1 MSSKRKGSTS
11 SSSSSSSS
19 AELEELAELAGLVEE
34 RVEKFAGLAEL
45 VEERVE
51 ERVEELEELG
61 RVVGGYLTHGGRPPV
76 ERALELL
83 GVRRPR
89 G

>member
-19 AELEELAELAGLVEE
+19 AELEELAELAG
-34 RVEKFAGLAEL
+34 L